1 MLSVIAIY
9 GLFLFK
15 PERDPMLDNR
25 TPDVRNSCLYQE
37 SSYGL
42 ERVNDFRYNSRH
54 VSGLVLLLLLERIGF
69 WWMPIG
75 CLSH

>member
-1 MLSVIAIY
+1 MIAVY
-9 GLFLFK
+9 SLFHFEH
-15 PERDPMLDNR
+15 ERSPILDIR
-25 TPDVRNSCLYQE
+25 TADIRNSCLCQE
-37 SSYGL
+37 SLYGL
-42 ERVNDFRYNSRH
+42 ERANDFRYNSRH